1 MGRLPVAALC
11 ALLLLAAFAGC
22 GDAGGDEPPSK
33 RERQQAAYEEER
45 AAYIEETDGFCRRM
59 SRRIHDELAPYERRV
74 GNPPDPE
81 ASAKL
86 VEVMAPR
93 EEFAMR
99 RVRSIVLPNRDV
111 EAVLHFLDVW
121 RDEVDRAKR
130 DPVAFVEAEPPFP
143 EAERLARQFGFEDCG
158 KL

>member
-1 MGRLPVAALC
+1 MARLFSAMLVALSVAMALT
-11 ALLLLAAFAGC
+11 GC
-22 GDAGGDEPPSK
+22 GDGDDPPSK
-33 RERQQAAYEEER
+33 QERQQAAYEEQR

-59 SRRIHDELAPYERRV
+59 SRRIHGELAPYERRV
-74 GNPPDPE
+74 GSPPDAE

-93 EEFAMR
+93 VEFAIR

-111 EAVLHFLDVW
+111 EEVLYFLDVW
-121 RDEVDRAKR
+121 RDEVELAKG

-143 EAERLARQFGFEDCG
+143 KAEALAREFGFEDCG
-158 KL
+158 TL